1 MTVFGEWHKTRLPPR
16 HRRVILGA
24 VIPSP
29 HVSIADRS
37 SILNPGRSNGL
48 PLPGGKPDMTDTE
61 KMKKHITSTKRLGEV
76 LLSPLAVI
84 TMRSRSRWRILRM
97 DASSGETNRPW
108 LQRGTRLAEA
118 AMAAHDEKEDFAFR
132 ASNGFA
138 VMSEGERRIQTQP
151 HLTARLPLHQGRS
164 KFRAGR
170 GLFLPLL
177 PGSE

>member
-1 MTVFGEWHKTRLPPR
+1 MWNIAILLFFQAEDGIRDYKVTGVQTCALP
-16 HRRVILGA
+16 I
-24 VIPSP
+24 S
-29 HVSIADRS
+29 
-37 SILNPGRSNGL
+37 
-48 PLPGGKPDMTDTE
+48 
-61 KMKKHITSTKRLGEV
+61 
-76 LLSPLAVI
+76 
-84 TMRSRSRWRILRM
+84 
-97 DASSGETNRPW
+97 W